1 MTKKELRKLFKERR
15 VVLSSS
21 ETAAQSQAIAR
32 LFFAT
37 FPVADFQAIHCYL
50 PIHRQKEVDTF
61 PIIDTLQREFLRTS
75 IVVPRSLPET
85 GEMEHYLWTPDIE
98 LLPNQWGILEPNPS
112 TSLHFPVSKID
123 LVIIPLLAFD
133 HQGNRVG
140 YGKGFYDRFLA
151 QCRSNVLKI
160 GVSFFDPIPTITDAD
175 AFDVRLD
182 YCITP
187 TNVWRFSSTPSG
199 STGRL

>member
-15 VVLSSS
+15 VALSPT

-32 LFFAT
+32 LFFAS
-37 FPVADFQAIHCYL
+37 FPVAGFQAIHFYL
-50 PIHRQKEVDTF
+50 PIRRQNEVDTF
-61 PIIDTLQREFLRTS
+61 PIIDTLQQKFPRTS
-75 IVVPRSLPET
+75 IIVPRSLPET

-98 LLPNQWGILEPNPS
+98 LFTNQWDILEPNPD
-112 TSLHFPVSKID
+112 TSPLFPLSKID

-151 QCRSNVLKI
+151 QCRSNVLKV
-160 GVSFFDPIPTITDAD
+160 GVSFFDPVETITDAD

-187 TNVWRFSSTPSG
+187 TNVWQFSSTPSV
-199 STGRL
+199 STDRL

>member
-15 VVLSSS
+15 VALSPT

-32 LFFAT
+32 LFFAS
-37 FPVADFQAIHCYL
+37 FPVAGFQAIHFYL
-50 PIHRQKEVDTF
+50 PIRRQNEVDTF
-61 PIIDTLQREFLRTS
+61 PIIDTLQQKFPRTS
-75 IVVPRSLPET
+75 IIVPRSLPET

-98 LLPNQWGILEPNPS
+98 LFTNQWDILEPNPD
-112 TSLHFPVSKID
+112 TSPLFPLSKID

-151 QCRSNVLKI
+151 QCRSNVLKV
-160 GVSFFDPIPTITDAD
+160 GVSFFDPVETITDAD

-187 TNVWRFSSTPSG
+187 THVWRFLSTPSV
-199 STGRL
+199 STDRL

>member
-1 MTKKELRKLFKERR
+1 MTKKELRHVFKQQRMA
-15 VVLSSS
+15 LSPT
-21 ETAAQSQAIAR
+21 EAAAQSQAIAR
-32 LFFAT
+32 LFFAS

-50 PIHRQKEVDTF
+50 PIRRQNEVDTF
-61 PIIDTLQREFLRTS
+61 PIIDTFQQQFPRTS

-85 GEMEHYLWTPDIE
+85 GEMEHYRWTPDIE
-98 LLPNQWGILEPNPS
+98 LLSNQWGILEPNPS
-112 TSLHFPVSKID
+112 TSLHFPVPKID

-151 QCRSNVLKI
+151 QCRSNVLKV
-160 GVSFFDPIPTITDAD
+160 GVSFFDPIPTITDAN

-187 TNVWRFSSTPSG
+187 SNVWRFSSTPSV

>member
-1 MTKKELRKLFKERR
+1 MTKKELRHVFKQQRMA
-15 VVLSSS
+15 LSPT
-21 ETAAQSQAIAR
+21 ETAAQSQVIAR
-32 LFFAT
+32 LFFASL
-37 FPVADFQAIHCYL
+37 PVADFQAIHCYL
-50 PIHRQKEVDTF
+50 PIRRQNEVDTF
-61 PIIDTLQREFLRTS
+61 PIIDTLQHEFPHTS
-75 IVVPRSLPET
+75 IVVPRSLPQT

-98 LLPNQWGILEPNPS
+98 LLSNQWEILEPNPS
-112 TSLHFPVSKID
+112 TSLHFPVPKID

-151 QCRSNVLKI
+151 KCRSNVLKV

-187 TNVWRFSSTPSG
+187 THVWRFLSTPSV
-199 STGRL
+199 SIDRL

>member
-187 TNVWRFSSTPSG
+187 TNVWRLSSTPSG

>member
-1 MTKKELRKLFKERR
+1 MTKKELRHLFKQQR
-15 VVLSSS
+15 VALSST
-21 ETAAQSQAIAR
+21 ELAAQSQAIAR
-32 LFFAT
+32 LFFDS
-37 FPVADFQAIHCYL
+37 FPVANLRAVHCFL
-50 PIHRQKEVDTF
+50 PLRRQNEVDTL
-61 PIIDTLQREFLRTS
+61 PLLHTLQEQFPSTQ
-75 IVVPRSLPET
+75 VVIPRSLPET
-85 GEMEHYLWTPDIE
+85 GEMEHYQWSADMPLVT
-98 LLPNQWGILEPNPS
+98 NQWGISEPDPA
-112 TSLHFPVSKID
+112 TSLLFPVSKID

-133 HQGNRVG
+133 KQGNRVG

-151 QCRSNVLKI
+151 QCRSNVLKV

-187 TNVWRFSSTPSG
+187 TNVWRFLPTPSV

>member
-15 VVLSSS
+15 VALSPT

-32 LFFAT
+32 LFFAS
-37 FPVADFQAIHCYL
+37 FPMAGFQAIHFYL
-50 PIHRQKEVDTF
+50 PIRRQNEVDTF
-61 PIIDTLQREFLRTS
+61 PIIDTLQQKFPRTS
-75 IVVPRSLPET
+75 IIVPRSLPET

-98 LLPNQWGILEPNPS
+98 LFTNQWDILEPNPD
-112 TSLHFPVSKID
+112 TSPLFPLSKID

-151 QCRSNVLKI
+151 QCRSNVLKV
-160 GVSFFDPIPTITDAD
+160 GLSFFDPVESITDAN

-187 TNVWRFSSTPSG
+187 TNVWRFSSTPSVT
-199 STGRL
+199 TGRL

>member
-15 VVLSSS
+15 VALLPS
-21 ETAAQSQAIAR
+21 EIAAQSQAIAR
-32 LFFAT
+32 LFFAS

-50 PIHRQKEVDTF
+50 PIRRQNEVDTL
-61 PIIDTLQREFLRTS
+61 PLIDTLQQQYPNTN
-75 IVVPRSLPET
+75 VVIPRSLPET
-85 GEMEHYLWTPDIE
+85 GEMEHYQWTSGME
-98 LLPNQWGILEPNPS
+98 LLTNQWGILEPNPS
-112 TSLHFPVSKID
+112 TSTHFPVSKID

-151 QCRSNVLKI
+151 QCRSNVLKV
-160 GVSFFDPIPTITDAD
+160 GVCFFDPVATITDAND
-175 AFDVRLD
+175 FDVRLD

-187 TNVWRFSSTPSG
+187 TNIWRFPSTP
-199 STGRL
+199 

>member
-15 VVLSSS
+15 VALLPS

-32 LFFAT
+32 LFFAS
-37 FPVADFQAIHCYL
+37 FSVADFQAIHCYL
-50 PIHRQKEVDTF
+50 PIRRQNEVDTF
-61 PIIDTLQREFLRTS
+61 PIIDTLQQEFPRTS
-75 IVVPRSLPET
+75 IIVPRSLPET
-85 GEMEHYLWTPDIE
+85 GEMEHYLWTPNIE
-98 LLPNQWGILEPNPS
+98 LLPNQWDILEPNPS
-112 TSLHFPVSKID
+112 TSLHFPVPKID

-133 HQGNRVG
+133 HQGNRIG

-151 QCRSNVLKI
+151 QCRSNVLKV

-175 AFDVRLD
+175 TFDVRLD

-187 TNVWRFSSTPSG
+187 TNVWRFLPTPSV
-199 STGRL
+199 STNRL

>member
-15 VVLSSS
+15 VALSPS

-50 PIHRQKEVDTF
+50 PIRRQNEIDTF
-61 PIIDTLQREFLRTS
+61 PIIDTLQQAFPRTS
-75 IVVPRSLPET
+75 IVVPRSLPKT
-85 GEMEHYLWTPDIE
+85 GEMEHYRWSSSIE
-98 LLPNQWGILEPNPS
+98 LLKNQWGILEPNPD
-112 TSLHFPVSKID
+112 TSPLFPVSKID

-151 QCRSNVLKI
+151 HCRSNVLKV
-160 GVSFFDPIPTITDAD
+160 GVSFFDPVETITDAE

-187 TNVWRFSSTPSG
+187 TNVWRFSPTSSVTTRG
-199 STGRL
+199 L